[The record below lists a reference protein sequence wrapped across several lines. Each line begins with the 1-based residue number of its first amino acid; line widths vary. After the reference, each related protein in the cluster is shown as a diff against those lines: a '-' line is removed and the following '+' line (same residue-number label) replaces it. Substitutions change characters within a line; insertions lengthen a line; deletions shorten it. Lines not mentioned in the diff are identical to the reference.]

1 MLTPCS
7 RRLPLLALAC
17 SAALAQSPPP
27 VQWAMRQDTEP
38 KLAAAGQPW
47 LPLLAMPTLS
57 AGRYRLAR
65 GAVDAQTPHERD
77 ELYFVLRGKARLQAG
92 AETRPVGAGDTIAV
106 PAHVAHRFLD
116 IEEDLD
122 VLVFF
127 SAARPA
133 TGGMAAYPPPT
144 EQTPFPETSHR
155 GNTRIFY
162 WFGPDSAG
170 QVAIDFGRPR
180 WQAAFAKFVEQPA
193 GRRWRLGENFWTTLD
208 TNMALQIGGVDVAV
222 GQYYC
227 VLVNTRDGG
236 PQLLL
241 LDPNEARKQRLDA
254 FEANKTQGGLA
265 IPLQLTKAET
275 AADELDLELTV
286 DATTKDRGALT
297 IRFGPYRLTTA
308 VLMHPRRS

>member
-1 MLTPCS
+1 MRIPDSCAIL
-7 RRLPLLALAC
+7 LLALVD
-17 SAALAQSPPP
+17 SSTLAQTSPR
-27 VQWAMRQDTEP
+27 VQWAMRQDTEA
-38 KLAAAGQPW
+38 KLANAGQPW

-57 AGRYRLAR
+57 VGRYRLAK
-65 GAVDAQTPHERD
+65 GAVDEQTPHDRD
-77 ELYFVLRGKARLQAG
+77 EVYVVLSGKASLQAG
-92 AETRPVGAGDTIAV
+92 TEARPVGPGDTICV
-106 PAHVAHRFLD
+106 PARVPHQFQA

-127 SAARPA
+127 SAARPS

-170 QVAIDFGRPR
+170 QAAIDYGRPR
-180 WQAAFAKFVEQPA
+180 WQPAYAKFIEQPA

-227 VLVNTRDGG
+227 ALVNTRDGG

-241 LDPNEARKQRLDA
+241 LEPDVVRKQRLDA
-254 FEANKTQGGLA
+254 FEVNKTQGGLT
-265 IPLQLTKAET
+265 IPLQLAKAT
-275 AADELDLELTV
+275 PATGELDIELTV
-286 DATTKDRGALT
+286 DAATKDRGALT
-297 IRFGPYRLTTA
+297 IRFGPYVLTAA
-308 VLMHPRRS
+308 VHMQPHRG